1 MSLSLPQRHHHIIVI
16 GMSILFV
23 VFVFMSIFRM
33 GLVFWFY
40 DRVFDWVS
48 ARLSFDYYL
57 AQFTALSLTAIF
69 SATFP
74 YLFWTFFTGRY
85 QLHTTIAIITA
96 SGVMCIMIYTVG
108 SDVYFDRQT
117 GQPLK
122 WCADTPDGK
131 VCSNSPGYDKKFG
144 IRLRPFTTENA
155 RILDR
160 QKKGI
165 QPARIYSDP
174 ARIEFFDRLTGHPKI
189 WYSLR
194 PDGKIELFN
203 AEGFTPT
210 DGSLLLPITNK
221 IILQVLA
228 QNEKEHHE
236 QIEAERRA
244 EAERSKRDSRLKRDE
259 IIGLFGFQNYSRDSI
274 VVGFQGKAGDV
285 LSAGAADRLRTGILD
300 RLRNRG
306 FIAEDLA
313 PSVYSS
319 RHFDELVV
327 GNIDVLSKADVSK
340 KIKELIVGNV
350 TKSCHQSLAI
360 SGITSCY
367 VNVNYRVISPG
378 NGSSVMRELSEVGAG
393 SSDEDAISRAV
404 DMISSKLNL

>member
-1 MSLSLPQRHHHIIVI
+1 M
-16 GMSILFV
+16 
-23 VFVFMSIFRM
+23 
-33 GLVFWFY
+33 
-40 DRVFDWVS
+40 
-48 ARLSFDYYL
+48 
-57 AQFTALSLTAIF
+57 
-69 SATFP
+69 
-74 YLFWTFFTGRY
+74 
-85 QLHTTIAIITA
+85 
-96 SGVMCIMIYTVG
+96 
-108 SDVYFDRQT
+108 
-117 GQPLK
+117 
-122 WCADTPDGK
+122 
-131 VCSNSPGYDKKFG
+131 
-144 IRLRPFTTENA
+144 
-155 RILDR
+155 
-160 QKKGI
+160 
-165 QPARIYSDP
+165 
-174 ARIEFFDRLTGHPKI
+174 
-189 WYSLR
+189 
-194 PDGKIELFN
+194 
-203 AEGFTPT
+203 
-210 DGSLLLPITNK
+210 
-221 IILQVLA
+221 
-228 QNEKEHHE
+228 
-236 QIEAERRA
+236 
-244 EAERSKRDSRLKRDE
+244 
-259 IIGLFGFQNYSRDSI
+259 
-274 VVGFQGKAGDV
+274 VGFQGKAGDV